1 LNVQVQE
8 ESATQ
13 KVLDIEVTPEEV
25 GEELERVVA
34 DYARRVQLPGFR
46 RGKVPRSVLE
56 SRFGPNFQHETI
68 ERAIEKACRQ
78 AFTERNIAPLMPAEV
93 EDLKV
98 TPNGPISFRAIVEV
112 RPEVEA
118 KDYKGL
124 AVVRRTR
131 EITDADVERELE
143 AVHESTARWSDV
155 DRPAHD
161 GDVLVVDYVRLDA
174 KGQTLNSS
182 RRRDYEILLG
192 GEGLLPAFQA
202 GLTGASAGESRTLKV
217 DYPEEFG
224 NAELAGKSVQFH
236 VKVKK
241 IREKNLP
248 ARDDNWAKEMLGAES
263 LDEVRGRIRL
273 NLEGEAK
280 LAARREVEEALV
292 EQVVAKNPVPVP
304 ERWMVRKIAEEVE
317 DLEKRGGQPV
327 PEAERA
333 NLEARIRESIERQVR
348 REFLLEAIAR
358 QESLEV
364 TDPEVGEEMSQLL
377 QAGGR
382 VAQEFRALP
391 AERRRE
397 RVRDVLERRKVFDFL
412 LENAQVSEET
422 ASNPTSPAV
431 PTSGAANA

>member
-1 LNVQVQE
+1 LNVQVAE
-8 ESATQ
+8 ETPTRR
-13 KVLDIEVTPEEV
+13 VFDIEVTPEEV

-34 DYARRVQLPGFR
+34 DYARRIQLPGFR

-56 SRFGPNFQHETI
+56 SRFGSNFQHETI
-68 ERAIEKACRQ
+68 ERAIENACRHV
-78 AFTERNIAPLMPAEV
+78 FTERNVAPLMPAEV

-98 TPNGPISFRAIVEV
+98 TPGGPLSFRAVVEV

-124 AVVRRTR
+124 AVTRRTR
-131 EITDADVERELE
+131 TVSEEDVERELA
-143 AVHESTARWSDV
+143 AVHESTARWLDV
-155 DRPAHD
+155 ERAAQD
-161 GDVLVVDYVRLDA
+161 GDTLLVDYVRLDA
-174 KGQTLNSS
+174 KGQSLKNS

-192 GEGLLPAFQA
+192 SEGLLPAFQE
-202 GLTGASAGESRTLKV
+202 GLAGASAGESRTLRV
-217 DYPEEFG
+217 DYPEDFG
-224 NAELAGKSVQFH
+224 NPELAGKAVQFH

-248 ARDDNWAKEMLGAES
+248 PRDDNWARDVLGADS
-263 LDEVRGRIRL
+263 LEDVRARIRL

-292 EQVVAKNPVPVP
+292 DTLVRNNPVPVP
-304 ERWMVRKIAEEVE
+304 ERWMERRVQDEIE
-317 DLEKRGGQPV
+317 DLERRSGQSL
-327 PEAERA
+327 PEAERPG
-333 NLEARIRESIERQVR
+333 LEARIRESIERQVR

-358 QESLEV
+358 QETLEV
-364 TDPEVGEEMSQLL
+364 SDPEVGEEMSQLL

-382 VAQEFRALP
+382 IAQEFRALP

-412 LENAQVSEET
+412 LQHAQVSEEP
-422 ASNPTSPAV
+422 ASNPTNLVVPA
-431 PTSGAANA
+431 SGAATA